1 MLTKELILSKNPNIF
16 DISSIKKLKI
26 CSSNISDISIISRMK
41 NLEILFLS
49 SNKISSLYALSQ
61 CENLR
66 ELNLRNNYIFSFD
79 ELYFLQN
86 LQKLK
91 ILTLEG
97 NPISRNDNYLDK
109 VLKILPNLY
118 YLDNKKVSD
127 IKNIKNRNRQYK
139 YLKRV
144 LTEEKKVTLEN
155 YENKN
160 FVDISSYKAKRLQG
174 KKKLYIKRAFSYFD
188 TSNTEIRKESSIN
201 TSNNKNSY
209 NKYMKFNN
217 KDKGKSERKEINY
230 KNIKLKFRKQ
240 KRTIY
245 NNILLNTYL
254 KHCQK
259 IPNIRRQTVDIN
271 ANNININ
278 HKQYMKNNNTAQIS
292 LKHQN
297 SSELKKYITINTKI
311 LFKGKNI
318 LNRKNEGNIKNLK
331 LYKYNETKE
340 CDNNYVMA
348 ASLLVNKIDIHD
360 LILLKKVINKKME
373 LLSK

>member
-1 MLTKELILSKNPNIF
+1 MLTKELILSKKPNIF

-86 LQKLK
+86 LQKLRM
-91 ILTLEG
+91 LSLEG
-97 NPISRNDNYLDK
+97 NPISHSDNYLDK
-109 VLKILPNLY
+109 VLKILPNLH

-160 FVDISSYKAKRLQG
+160 IVDISSYKEKKLQG
-174 KKKLYIKRAFSYFD
+174 KKKLFIKRAFSYFD
-188 TSNTEIRKESSIN
+188 TSNTETKKENSIN

-278 HKQYMKNNNTAQIS
+278 HKQYMKSNNTAQIS

-297 SSELKKYITINTKI
+297 SSELKKYTTINTKV